1 MPFNAKEAN
10 AKGKLLRK
18 RWLGYD
24 PYRYE
29 DSTALLRE
37 ALVCAAASA
46 GSILCALLLH
56 QIEIVAR

>member
-1 MPFNAKEAN
+1 
-10 AKGKLLRK
+10 LRK

-46 GSILCALLLH
+46 GSILCALLLQ